1 MAEFRLGI
9 DFGTSTTK
17 IALRRPGEPPI
28 PLPIGQDGTTT
39 YMPSVVA
46 FVRRPGGEVQTLV
59 GEEAEQATG
68 AAFVVRSVKRCLT
81 CNGDLCDAER
91 RHGLGWCTGTGLIS
105 VPGVGELRPERI
117 AFLIVE
123 EAVRRG
129 VRAARESLGL
139 DLLMNEVVLAP
150 VNFGCSSTF
159 SLAQRH
165 LLLRDVAH
173 KIGFKAIDLRN
184 LMEEPIA
191 AGISYAKLA
200 GVTGGKVLIYDFGG
214 GTFDTAILD
223 VDMEAGRITI
233 LAADGVPW
241 LGGDDIDQIIYE
253 HFLASIGREHAL
265 ATKEVEERLGR
276 LDQHELRRRCTEG
289 KEALSD
295 HLKFEDALFSEHFG
309 MILLDLTR
317 QQLEQKV
324 LEKRFGAYNLIDR
337 SLDCVLSTYRT
348 AQTFELVRKGRLLDS
363 GDISSIE
370 LENMAD
376 DIDRVVLVG
385 GVTKM
390 PLVRQR
396 ILDIF
401 GEERVISQDVVE
413 PINAV
418 AVGAAYPR
426 ELDHFS
432 LLYPPYSIQLVL
444 SDEPDG
450 RDRIVTLHQAYDKLE
465 YFSAWPYNTLPIC
478 ASPKHRIERGYRYA
492 RLRFVGDRIQADE
505 IPLVSGASG
514 DYYVSIDL
522 AGRVQVNDVV
532 VPGKELCRVPIRHP
546 LQRKIIRAEEERR
559 RQKEE
564 EDRREELKRRLTIFT
579 EKD

>member
-1 MAEFRLGI
+1 MTEFRLGI

-28 PLPIGQDGTTT
+28 PLPIGRDGTTT

-46 FVRRPGGEVQTLV
+46 FVHRPGGELQTLV
-59 GEEAEQATG
+59 GEGAEQAAG
-68 AAFVVRSVKRCLT
+68 AAFVVRSVKRCLGCT
-81 CNGDLCDAER
+81 GDSCDAER
-91 RHGLGWCTGTGLIS
+91 RRGPCWCTSTGLIS
-105 VPGVGELRPERI
+105 VPGVGELRPEQI

-123 EAVRRG
+123 EAVKRG
-129 VRAARESLGL
+129 VRAAQGLLGL
-139 DLLMNEVVLAP
+139 DLLMHEVVLAP

-159 SLAQRH
+159 SLVQRQ

-173 KIGFKAIDLRN
+173 KMGFQAIDLRN
-184 LMEEPIA
+184 IIEEPIA
-191 AGISYAKLA
+191 AGIGYAKLA

-223 VDMEAGRITI
+223 VDIEASRITI

-253 HFLASIGREHAL
+253 YFMGRIGEEHSLAAMD
-265 ATKEVEERLGR
+265 VEERLGLER
-276 LDQHELRRRCTEG
+276 QDLRQQCIG
-289 KEALSD
+289 CKEYLSD
-295 HLKFEDALFSEHFG
+295 HSTFDTGVLFSEHFG
-309 MILLDLTR
+309 VFPLDLTR
-317 QQLEQKV
+317 QQLEQMV
-324 LEKRFGAYNLIDR
+324 LEKRFGAYNLVDR

-348 AQTFELVRKGRLLDS
+348 ARTFELARKGRLLDS
-363 GDISSIE
+363 GDISSIG
-370 LENMAD
+370 LEDMAD
-376 DIDRVVLVG
+376 DIDRVVLAG

-396 ILDIF
+396 IIGIF
-401 GEERVISQDVVE
+401 GEERVVSQDVVE

-450 RDRIVTLHQAYDKLE
+450 QDRIVTLHQAYDKLD
-465 YFSAWPYNTLPIC
+465 YFSAWPYNTLPIY
-478 ASPKHRIERGYRYA
+478 ASRPYRIEHGYRYA
-492 RLRFVGDRIQADE
+492 RLRFVGDGIQADE

-514 DYYVSIDL
+514 DYYASIDL
-522 AGRVQVNDVV
+522 AGRVQVNRVV

-546 LQRKIIRAEEERR
+546 LQEEIIRAEEERR

-564 EDRREELKRRLTIFT
+564 EEKRKEALRRLTIFT